1 MVKYFCREVLGIEYL
16 TDAMDGAGHDLK
28 VNKGSSTDKTRSNY
42 RKQDRRYREMN
53 TGDFG
58 GDGDF
63 GGFDD

>member
-1 MVKYFCREVLGIEYL
+1 VLGIEYL
-16 TDAMDGAGHDLK
+16 TDNMDGAGQELK

-53 TGDFG
+53 TDFA
-58 GDGDF
+58 DGDF